1 MDIGSAVGRAMG
13 VDEHAMSAVRDPR
26 GPGAAGV
33 LAPVEVL
40 AVELAEAMTQVPGEV
55 PDALR
60 DELLTHLSKAQYV
73 ELASVIAWENHRAR
87 LNRALGVESNGF
99 SDGAFCVLPEHR

>member
-13 VDEHAMSAVRDPR
+13 VDERAMAAVRDPR
-26 GPGAAGV
+26 AAGDV
-33 LAPVEVL
+33 LSPVEVL
-40 AVELAEAMTQVPGEV
+40 AIELAEAMTSVPADV

-73 ELASVIAWENHRAR
+73 ELVASIAWENHRAR
-87 LNRALGVESNGF
+87 INRALGVQANGF